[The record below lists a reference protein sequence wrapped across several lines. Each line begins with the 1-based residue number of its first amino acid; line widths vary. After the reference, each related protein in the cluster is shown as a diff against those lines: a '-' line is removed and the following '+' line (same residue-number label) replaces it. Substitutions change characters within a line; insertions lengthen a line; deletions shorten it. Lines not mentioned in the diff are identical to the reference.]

1 MLVLRPIGKEF
12 YLISHMVY
20 LGYNYH
26 VLSMRMLFFGTP
38 EFAVLPLKRLA
49 EEFEVIGVV
58 CQPDKPSG
66 RGKRLTP
73 PPAKLAAQELRIK
86 VFQPE
91 KKGQIFPIVEGLKPQ
106 CIVVVAYG
114 KILPPEVIHYPKYGC
129 VNLHASLLPYYRG
142 SAPIQRAIMA
152 GEKKTGNTVM
162 LMEEGMDTGPILSQE
177 EEPIFEEDDL
187 KSLSQRLSQRGAELL
202 SKTLKEWV
210 KGSIKP
216 LLQDHEKAT
225 YAPPIQKEEYR
236 ICWKAPAASV
246 RDRIRGLYPNC
257 YALTEKGERIKIL
270 RGRVVKGS
278 GEPGE
283 VIDGKRLIVA
293 CGEDALEVLELISPK
308 GKVMGGED
316 FKRGYKIERFL

>member
-1 MLVLRPIGKEF
+1 
-12 YLISHMVY
+12 
-20 LGYNYH
+20 
-26 VLSMRMLFFGTP
+26 MRLLFFGTP
-38 EFAVLPLKRLA
+38 DFAVPSLKRLA
-49 EEFEVIGVV
+49 EEFEVAGVV

-66 RGKRLTP
+66 RGQKLTP
-73 PPAKLAAQELRIK
+73 PPTKLLAKELYIE

-91 KKGQIFPIVEGLKPQ
+91 KKSQIFPIVEALKPQ

-114 KILPPEVIHYPKYGC
+114 KILPPEVIYYPKYGC
-129 VNLHASLLPYYRG
+129 INLHASLLPYYRG
-142 SAPIQRAIMA
+142 SAPIQRTIMA

-187 KSLSQRLSQRGAELL
+187 KSLSQRLSQKGAELL
-202 SKTLKEWV
+202 VKTLREWI
-210 KGSIKP
+210 KGNIKP
-216 LLQDHEKAT
+216 LPQEHERAT

-236 ICWKAPAASV
+236 ICWKTTAEGV
-246 RDRIRGLYPNC
+246 RNRVRGLYPNC

-270 RGRVVKGS
+270 KGKVVKGS

-283 VIDGKRLIVA
+283 VIDTKRLTVA

-308 GKVMGGED
+308 GKIMKGED
-316 FKRGYKIERFL
+316 FIRGYKVERFI

>member
-1 MLVLRPIGKEF
+1 
-12 YLISHMVY
+12 
-20 LGYNYH
+20 
-26 VLSMRMLFFGTP
+26 MRLLFFGTP
-38 EFAVLPLKRLA
+38 DFAVPSLKRLV
-49 EEFEVIGVV
+49 EEFEVVGVV

-66 RGKRLTP
+66 RGQKLTP
-73 PPAKLAAQELRIK
+73 PPTKLLAKELYIE

-91 KKGQIFPIVEGLKPQ
+91 KKSQIFPIVEALKPQ
-106 CIVVVAYG
+106 YIVVVAYG
-114 KILPPEVIHYPKYGC
+114 KILPPEVIYYPKYGC
-129 VNLHASLLPYYRG
+129 INLHASLLPYYRG
-142 SAPIQRAIMA
+142 AAPIQRAIMA

-187 KSLSQRLSQRGAELL
+187 KSLSQRLSQKGAELL
-202 SKTLKEWV
+202 VKTLREWI
-210 KGSIKP
+210 KGNIKP
-216 LLQDHEKAT
+216 ISQEHERAT

-236 ICWKAPAASV
+236 ICWKATSESV

-270 RGRVVKGS
+270 KGKVVKDS

-283 VIDGKRLIVA
+283 VIDTKRLTVA

-308 GKVMGGED
+308 GKIMKGED
-316 FKRGYKIERFL
+316 FIRGYKVERFL

>member
-1 MLVLRPIGKEF
+1 
-12 YLISHMVY
+12 
-20 LGYNYH
+20 
-26 VLSMRMLFFGTP
+26 MRLLFFGTP
-38 EFAVLPLKRLA
+38 DFAVPSLKRLV
-49 EEFEVIGVV
+49 EELEVIGVV

-66 RGKRLTP
+66 RGQKLTP
-73 PPAKLAAQELRIK
+73 PPTKLLAKELYIE

-91 KKGQIFPIVEGLKPQ
+91 KKSQIFPIVEALKPQ

-129 VNLHASLLPYYRG
+129 INLHASLLPYYRG
-142 SAPIQRAIMA
+142 AAPIQRAIMA

-187 KSLSQRLSQRGAELL
+187 KSLSQRLSQKGAELL
-202 SKTLKEWV
+202 VRTIREWV
-210 KGSIKP
+210 KGNIKP
-216 LLQDHEKAT
+216 LAQEHERAT

-236 ICWKAPAASV
+236 ICWKATSESV

-270 RGRVVKGS
+270 KGKVVKGS

-283 VIDGKRLIVA
+283 VIDTKRLTVA

-308 GKVMGGED
+308 GKIMKGED
-316 FKRGYKIERFL
+316 FIRGYKVEGFL